1 MFYASFRTC
10 LGRNLTSS
18 SELVVKIVN
27 VDDMTRVR
35 YLREQSKPVKHL
47 SFDPSGRLLTVSC
60 TDGVI
65 YVYNL
70 EDEEPKLVRTL
81 DGIIRSLESD
91 DQASSVVA
99 WHPDGRAFIAPTATR
114 G

>member
-1 MFYASFRTC
+1 MPD
-10 LGRNLTSS
+10 

-27 VDDMTRVR
+27 VEDMTRVR
-35 YLREQSKPVKHL
+35 YLREQIKPVKHL

-70 EDEEPKLVRTL
+70 EDEEPKLVRKL
-81 DGIIRSLESD
+81 DGIIRALESED
-91 DQASSVVA
+91 LASSVVA
-99 WHPDGRAFIAPTATR
+99 WHPDGRAFIAPNATR
-114 G
+114 GESSLSE